1 VTIIDE
7 VVRGVTRTARR
18 EIGATVREFYPE
30 PASDAG
36 AEFGRKLGL
45 WLAGGTI
52 VIGVAAAVIT
62 VFTDD

>member
-1 VTIIDE
+1 MTIIDD
-7 VVRGVTRTARR
+7 VVRDVTRTARR

-30 PASDAG
+30 PAPDTG

-45 WLAGGTI
+45 WLAVGTI